1 MLFNS
6 YPFLFVFLPAVLLGF
21 ALCARRA
28 GNAGMMVFLIGVS
41 LLFYG
46 WWNWRYVFL
55 LLASMLFNYAWAQI
69 LLRPGVNGDRAPR
82 KAALGFAI
90 VVNLALLAYFKY
102 TNFLVETLDAAFGWS
117 WTVEHIALPL
127 AISFFT
133 FEQITYLVETYRGQ
147 APVHGAL
154 HYGAFMTFFPRL
166 IAGPIVRP
174 QQILPQLSAARP
186 FGLEADALATGL
198 FIFAIGLFKKVVIA
212 DTVAAYVGP
221 IFDRA
226 AVVSFSDGWGA
237 AVAFALQVYF
247 DFSGYSDMAI
257 GLAWMLNIR
266 LPENFDSPYQA
277 RDINDFWRRWHI
289 TLSTFLRDYLYIP
302 LGGNRLGAMRQAV
315 NIAITMLL
323 CGLWHGAQWTAVAWG
338 GMHAVY
344 LLIYRAW
351 RRLDTPL
358 PGAAAWMLTFVAVLA
373 SYAVF
378 RSPTF
383 ARAGLM
389 LGGMAG
395 AYGFAW
401 DAVPGSIGLHEW
413 KRMLP
418 ALLIA
423 LYLPNRQRVMQWHG
437 LRGWPRAVAFAL
449 LAGVSILR
457 LSDPEPFFYFQF

>member
-28 GNAGMMVFLIGVS
+28 SNAGMMVFLIGVS

-55 LLASMLFNYAWAQI
+55 LLASMVFNYAWAQF
-69 LLRPGVNGDRAPR
+69 LLRRRADGNGAQRTFAL
-82 KAALGFAI
+82 ALGIA
-90 VVNLALLAYFKY
+90 VNLALLGYFKY
-102 TNFLVETLDAAFGWS
+102 TNFLIETLDTAFGWS
-117 WTVEHIALPL
+117 WTVEQIALPL

-133 FEQITYLVETYRGQ
+133 FEQITYLVETHRGQ
-147 APVHGAL
+147 APAHGAL
-154 HYGAFMTFFPRL
+154 HYGAFITFFPRL

-174 QQILPQLSAARP
+174 QQILPQLTAARP
-186 FGLEADALATGL
+186 FVFDADAVATGL
-198 FIFAIGLFKKVVIA
+198 FILAIGLFKKVVIA

-221 IFDRA
+221 VFDRA
-226 AVVSFSDGWGA
+226 PVVSFPDGWGA

-302 LGGNRLGAMRQAV
+302 LGGNRLGSARQAV
-315 NIAITMLL
+315 NVAVTMLL

-344 LLIYRAW
+344 LLIYRLW

-383 ARAGLM
+383 ERAGLM
-389 LGGMAG
+389 LGGMVG
-395 AYGFAW
+395 AHGFAW
-401 DAVPGSIGLHEW
+401 DAVPGSIGVHEW

-423 LYLPNRQRVMQWHG
+423 LYLPNRQRVMQWQWLH
-437 LRGWPRAVAFAL
+437 GWPRAVAFAL